1 MRQVRALRETP
12 TGPLLHHNA
21 DERGFVHAPYKAVR
35 TGAAAAAVVAP
46 GAKPTDNNQLIPRR
60 YLRKLQQLLKVD
72 ADAVVARTTAARW
85 ASFAKAGDPNYEVGR

>member
-1 MRQVRALRETP
+1 MNS
-12 TGPLLHHNA
+12 LLIPNKF
-21 DERGFVHAPYKAVR
+21 GMPR
-35 TGAAAAAVVAP
+35 T